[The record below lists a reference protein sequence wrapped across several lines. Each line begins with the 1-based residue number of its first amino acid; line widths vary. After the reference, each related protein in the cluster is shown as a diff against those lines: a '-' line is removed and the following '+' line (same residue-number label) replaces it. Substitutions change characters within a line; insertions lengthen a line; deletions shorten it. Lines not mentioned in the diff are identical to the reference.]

1 MQASGRF
8 AFTYG
13 GFGRARHAGRGD
25 DWLRPAGG
33 LACCAVEGDY
43 LRRGVAEFLGTFALM
58 FFGAGA
64 IMVGSGGLIGV
75 ALAHGLAIALMVTA
89 FGHISGGHFNPAV
102 TLGFVVTRRI
112 AMGLAGV
119 YWLMQFAGALVAAL
133 LLWWIFPQEAIGPAR
148 LGAPILHDAIG
159 SGAGFALEAIMTAFL
174 VLAVF
179 ATAVDERG
187 AFKAVAGFGIGLV
200 ITLDVLCGGP
210 LTGAAMN
217 PARALGPELVYR
229 VWENYTWIYY
239 AGPAVGAI
247 FAAVLYELLYLRPWP
262 RPVPPGPPGTG
273 LEEPRPGDLAAS

>member
-1 MQASGRF
+1 MQ
-8 AFTYG
+8 
-13 GFGRARHAGRGD
+13 
-25 DWLRPAGG
+25 
-33 LACCAVEGDY
+33 GDY
-43 LRRGVAEFLGTFALM
+43 LRRGVAEFLGAFALT

-64 IMVGSGGLIGV
+64 VMVGSGGLVGV

-89 FGHISGGHFNPAV
+89 FGHISGGHFNPAI
-102 TLGFVVTRRI
+102 TLGFLVTRRI
-112 AMGLAGV
+112 AAGLAAV
-119 YWLMQFAGALVAAL
+119 YWFMQFAGATIAAL
-133 LLWWIFPQEAIGPAR
+133 LLWWIFPVEAIQPSR
-148 LGAPILHDAIG
+148 LGAPLLHPSIG
-159 SGAGFALEAIMTAFL
+159 SGAGFALEGIMTVFL

-217 PARALGPELVYR
+217 PARAFGPEIVHN
-229 VWENYTWIYY
+229 VWESYTWIYY

-262 RPVPPGPPGTG
+262 RPTPVGPPGTG
-273 LEEPRPGDLAAS
+273 LEEPRPGDLASS